1 MSVTV
6 DANLLL
12 YASDAA
18 SKFHE
23 RALETLR
30 RYAEGSEILYVFW
43 PVAMAY
49 LRIATHPAV
58 FDSPLS
64 PSEARANM
72 DALLSRPNVRA
83 PGEDEGFWQTF
94 RAVTEGAVV
103 RGNLVPDA
111 HVVALM
117 RQYGLQTIISQE
129 RDFHKFEGIRVRDP
143 FGQSS
148 ESA

>member
-12 YASDAA
+12 YASDVA
-18 SKFHE
+18 STVHE
-23 RALETLR
+23 RALGTLR
-30 RYAEGSEILYVFW
+30 ECAEGSEILYIFW

-58 FDSPLS
+58 FERPLS
-64 PSEARANM
+64 PDDAMANV
-72 DALLSRPNVRA
+72 DALLSRANVRA
-83 PGEDEGFWQTF
+83 PGEDDGFWTTF

-111 HVVALM
+111 HLVALM
-117 RQYGLQTIISQE
+117 GQYGVQTIVSHD
-129 RDFHKFEGIRVRDP
+129 RDFHKFDGIRVRDP
-143 FGQSS
+143 FT
-148 ESA
+148 